1 MRRALLSAAIALS
14 LTGGAALQA
23 DGTRATEGL
32 LTDTP
37 EKAAHLAE
45 LTQGKI
51 VRRDQDGR
59 ASYLYADGSVCHFS
73 TRARTS
79 STRNT
84 AGSRDSKP
92 WPTRTRSS
100 RTRLPIRHA
109 GVSGDSET
117 PVPRGASQGHERDR

>member
-14 LTGGAALQA
+14 LTGCAALQA

-32 LTDTP
+32 LTAAGFEMKTADTP

-59 ASYLYADGSVCHFS
+59 ASYFYADRSVCHCLYAG
-73 TRARTS
+73 THQQYQEYRRLARQQTMADEDAIVS
-79 STRNT
+79 DEASN
-84 AGSRDSKP
+84 
-92 WPTRTRSS
+92 PTRWSIWG
-100 RTRLPIRHA
+100 L
-109 GVSGDSET
+109 
-117 PVPRGASQGHERDR
+117 

>member
-59 ASYLYADGSVCHFS
+59 ASYFYADGSVCHCLYAG
-73 TRARTS
+73 THQQYQEYRRLARQQTMADEDAIVS
-79 STRNT
+79 DEASN
-84 AGSRDSKP
+84 
-92 WPTRTRSS
+92 PTRWSIWG
-100 RTRLPIRHA
+100 L
-109 GVSGDSET
+109 
-117 PVPRGASQGHERDR
+117 